1 MRRWHK
7 FLAPWFA
14 LILFVPP
21 RRNRWA
27 DVLEMA
33 IVGTILVAM
42 LHLKVTYFIVGA
54 ASIVVGFVA
63 SAIWFIAK
71 LAVVAVVAIVVF
83 FILRS
88 VFSGSDSDA

>member
-1 MRRWHK
+1 MK
-7 FLAPWFA
+7 SGS
-14 LILFVPP
+14 I
-21 RRNRWA
+21 
-27 DVLEMA
+27 
-33 IVGTILVAM
+33 GTILGVIAA
-42 LHLKVTYFIVGA
+42 IVIA
-54 ASIVVGFVA
+54 WFVVGFVA